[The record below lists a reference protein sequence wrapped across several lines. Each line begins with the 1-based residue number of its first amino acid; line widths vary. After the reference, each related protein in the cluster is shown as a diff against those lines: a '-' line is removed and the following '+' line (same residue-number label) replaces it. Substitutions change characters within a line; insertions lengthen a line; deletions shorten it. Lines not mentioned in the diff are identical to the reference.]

1 MEGREQRRHL
11 RVRGGRVEVLMAT
24 PAGGSVWYRQ
34 PVGGGPGESVELVS
48 LFSSHECYMAIS
60 RRQAR
65 VSLALGCQSC
75 GYTVLNYD
83 EMSKGEL
90 PNLQFL
96 VLSKDMSHNQ
106 PRVPSLEGG
115 ETVLPETSKMLKL
128 AEQCLERAQSTATKL
143 GGYSKKGALGTS
155 FVGYSLAC

>member
-1 MEGREQRRHL
+1 
-11 RVRGGRVEVLMAT
+11 
-24 PAGGSVWYRQ
+24 
-34 PVGGGPGESVELVS
+34 
-48 LFSSHECYMAIS
+48 MAIS

-75 GYTVLNYD
+75 VYTVLNYD
-83 EMSKGEL
+83 EMNKGEL

-106 PRVPSLEGG
+106 SHVPSLEGG

-143 GGYSKKGALGTS
+143 GGYSKKGTFGTG
-155 FVGYSLAC
+155 FVG